1 MENEEVMDISQLVP
15 DDHNFNRGTEEGAKL
30 MRKSFSELGAGR
42 SILLDRDNRIIAGNK
57 SQQAASEAGITRVR
71 IIETDGTELIAVKR
85 TDLTLDSEKGR
96 EMALADNA
104 TAQIN
109 LSWDEAELKIIDES
123 MDIGVVDWGVDF
135 LFEKRKGWGKA
146 KDHKCPVCDM
156 REKIEIHEHVGYKT
170 ISVYKKAKKGSLL
183 ML

>member
-1 MENEEVMDISQLVP
+1 MDISQLVP

-85 TDLTLDSEKGR
+85 TDLTLDSQKGR
-96 EMALADNA
+96 EMAAADNV
-104 TAQIN
+104 TQQIN
-109 LSWDEAELKIIDES
+109 LDWDKAELANQAEQWNID
-123 MDIGVVDWGVDF
+123 MNDWNIKMPHEEQATDQPPKDEKLLKLKFAPEEYSFVLNALRQHGDDF
-135 LFEKRKGWGKA
+135 S
-146 KDHKCPVCDM
+146 
-156 REKIEIHEHVGYKT
+156 Y
-170 ISVYKKAKKGSLL
+170 SLIQIL
-183 ML
+183 SEYEAN